1 MFVKFHLRP
10 ILRPLLIFL
19 FIMSFYQVLVSGG
32 VLPASDGASLIQ
44 NNIVKAQRYVY
55 QDDSDLRMVI
65 VGSSLAANLNEKQ
78 IGEGVK
84 SIALGGGASQ
94 TGLEIVKR
102 SKSKPPI
109 ILVEINDTIV
119 RKRDADLLDSL
130 YHPIFYW
137 MRKYLP
143 MMREEYRPIS
153 VFIDSLKSRSK
164 QNLKQM
170 TREALDSLE
179 GRNLTPE
186 LSQKAIQTIVD
197 IQSQPLSEKDAE
209 AIKKE
214 AEFIKTQIA
223 EINKNSGAKVVLF
236 DIPQESRVNAA
247 IRRKKVQELA
257 KKLFPSDR
265 FEWLPPPKEREWR
278 TNDGV
283 HLIRSDARDFA
294 EFLRDKLLS
303 TVATGSLGTAPR
315 KESL

>member
-1 MFVKFHLRP
+1 MFVKFQLRP

-19 FIMSFYQVLVSGG
+19 FLMSFYQVLVSGG
-32 VLPASDGASLIQ
+32 VLPASEGVSLIQ

-55 QDDSDLRMVI
+55 QDDSDLKMVM
-65 VGSSLAANLNEKQ
+65 VGSSLAANLNIKD

-109 ILVEINDTIV
+109 VLVEINDTIV
-119 RKRDADLLDSL
+119 RKIDTELIDSL

-137 MRKYLP
+137 LRQYLP

-153 VFIDSLKSRSK
+153 IFVDFFKSRSK
-164 QNLKQM
+164 QNQKM
-170 TREALDSLE
+170 TREALDRLE

-186 LSQKAIQTIVD
+186 LSQKAIQSIVD
-197 IQSQPLSEKDAE
+197 IQSQPLSEQDAE
-209 AIKKE
+209 NIKKE
-214 AEFIKTQIA
+214 AEFIKSQLA
-223 EINKNSGAKVVLF
+223 EINKNSTAKVVLF

-247 IRRKKVQELA
+247 IRKKQVQELA

-303 TVATGSLGTAPR
+303 TVAAGSLGTAPR